1 MSILRKYSIGKN
13 VILLFAAAI
22 MLSPFYISFVYSMKT
37 REQITF
43 TGLRFP
49 SEFHLENFSQAVEA
63 SNFYVVLKNSVITTV
78 PTVILLIIICP
89 MAAYVLAR
97 NTGKAYNI
105 IYSLFLTAL
114 LIPYQSVMLPQYM
127 NLKQAGL
134 LNTYL
139 GAVMVRAAFNISFN
153 ILLFTSFVK
162 TVPIELEEAAMI
174 DGAGRMKTFFRIVF
188 PLLKSVLCTA
198 VIINALFSW
207 NDFTIT
213 LNILMKEEMKTIPLM
228 LYRFFGEY
236 NVELNLAFAAFTL
249 SMIPILILYFLLQR
263 YIVEGVMSG
272 AVKG

>member
-1 MSILRKYSIGKN
+1 MSIIRKYSIGKN

-37 REQITF
+37 REQIKF

-78 PTVILLIIICP
+78 PTVLLLIIICP

-139 GAVMVRAAFNISFN
+139 GAIMVRAAFNISFN

>member
-1 MSILRKYSIGKN
+1 
-13 VILLFAAAI
+13 
-22 MLSPFYISFVYSMKT
+22 
-37 REQITF
+37 
-43 TGLRFP
+43 
-49 SEFHLENFSQAVEA
+49 
-63 SNFYVVLKNSVITTV
+63 
-78 PTVILLIIICP
+78 
-89 MAAYVLAR
+89 
-97 NTGKAYNI
+97 
-105 IYSLFLTAL
+105 
-114 LIPYQSVMLPQYM
+114 
-127 NLKQAGL
+127 
-134 LNTYL
+134 
-139 GAVMVRAAFNISFN
+139 
-153 ILLFTSFVK
+153 
-162 TVPIELEEAAMI
+162 MI

>member
-43 TGLRFP
+43 TGLKFP

-78 PTVILLIIICP
+78 PTVLLLIIICP

-134 LNTYL
+134 LNTYM

-174 DGAGRMKTFFRIVF
+174 DGAGMIKTFFRIVF
-188 PLLKSVLCTA
+188 PLLKS
-198 VIINALFSW
+198 ALFSW

-213 LNILMKEEMKTIPLM
+213 LNILMKEGMKTIPLM